1 MTAGCIFNNSSAEN
15 DEDFRPHRCVAVAI
29 AV

>member
-1 MTAGCIFNNSSAEN
+1 MTAGYIFNNSGAKN